1 MRVSEGT
8 YIVIKGSD
16 WLNSRL
22 DAIGYSPSNSDR
34 VELIKRIWRKDKTVS
49 NSLIKNIM
57 GSGNNETKT

>member
-22 DAIGYSPSNSDR
+22 DGIGYSPSNSDR

-49 NSLIKNIM
+49 DSLIKNIM
-57 GSGNNETKT
+57 GSGKNETKT